1 MKRIYRM
8 AFVAAV
14 AAGTVAGTGCAGNRP
29 PLGERY
35 RNAVDPSWPERYNHV
50 ARQETLAPFQVQ
62 AQNGAYL
69 DHTVWNYHF
78 EKDSDK
84 LSPAGIERLDYLSR
98 KRGSEDGKIYLQTAR
113 DGGFDPNAP
122 EKYADSR
129 RDLDQR
135 RGNAILKYLSAQTAS
150 NPMPYEVVVHDPGDV
165 SFPAQFLGNAVR
177 GLQLQYGASINGQGG
192 GGGGA
197 GNTGTS
203 GSSTSGSGGGSSGS
217 GGSSGGGSSSG
228 GGGSGSGYR

>member
-8 AFVAAV
+8 TFAAVVAASA
-14 AAGTVAGTGCAGNRP
+14 AAGVGCQGMGNRT

-50 ARQETLAPFQVQ
+50 ARLETLSAFQVQ

-69 DHTVWNYHF
+69 DHTLWNYHF

-98 KRGSEDGKIYLQTAR
+98 KRGEVDNKIYLQTAR
-113 DGGFDPNAP
+113 DIGFDPNAA

-135 RGNAILKYLSAQTAS
+135 RGATILKYMAAQTAGQ
-150 NPMPYEVVVHDPGDV
+150 PVAYEVVFHDPGDV
-165 SFPAQFLGNAVR
+165 SFPAQFLGNAVQGLR
-177 GLQLQYGASINGQGG
+177 GQYGASLGGPTGG
-192 GGGGA
+192 GTTGASGTGGNSPSSGGA
-197 GNTGTS
+197 TS
-203 GSSTSGSGGGSSGS
+203 SSSGGSGSGGGSGS
-217 GGSSGGGSSSG
+217 T
-228 GGGSGSGYR
+228 GSGYR